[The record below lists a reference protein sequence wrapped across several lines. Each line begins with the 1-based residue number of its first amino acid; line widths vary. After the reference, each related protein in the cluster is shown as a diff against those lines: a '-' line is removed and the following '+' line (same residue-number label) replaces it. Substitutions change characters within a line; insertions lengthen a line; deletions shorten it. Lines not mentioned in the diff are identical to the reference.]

1 MLAATVPRP
10 IRVAATETRTNVDTT
25 APAQPAPPFWESPLD
40 SSLAALACDASGL
53 SSAAARRR
61 LADVGPNALEEPG
74 RRSALLELLAH
85 LRSPLVLLLLAACG
99 VSAAMGDRASAVVI
113 AVIVLGSIV
122 LDTVQERRAGDAVRR
137 LRDSVALTA
146 RVVRDGASLQVP
158 TDQIV
163 PGDVVQLAAGD
174 LVPADGRILDARD
187 FFVRQAALTGEAW
200 PVEKRAGEVERRDGE
215 LASATN
221 AAFMGTSVLSG
232 SARLLVCATGRATTL
247 GGIAGTLHQTP
258 PPTAFERGTRG
269 FGEMVV
275 KLTSMLVLLV
285 VLANLHAHRPMAD
298 TFLFAVALAV
308 GLTPELLPMIVSVT
322 LARGA
327 QRMAAREVVVKRSAA
342 IQDLGSMDVLC
353 TDKTGTLTQ
362 ACVRV
367 EQHVD
372 ADGLADARVLEL
384 AWVNSHFESGLRS
397 PLDDAIL
404 AAPGAEGA
412 GWRKLDELPFGFER
426 RRVSVLAEKDGHR
439 VLVVKGAPED
449 VLAACA
455 SLQRGDAVVALD
467 AATRASATARFD
479 AFSSDGLRVLAVA
492 SRPMPPGCEHVAPGD
507 ECDLVFIG
515 FVAFLDPP
523 KAGVAEA
530 LARLRALHVQV
541 KVVTGDNEGVT
552 RHVCAQ
558 VGLPVRR
565 LLTGA
570 QVEHLDDPALAALAL
585 RTDVFCRV
593 SPAQKCRVLRALRSR
608 GHVVGFMGDGVNDAP
623 ALHEADVGI
632 SVDGAVDV
640 AREAADMIL
649 LRRDLAV
656 LGDGIVE
663 GRRTFGNVM
672 KYIMMATSSNF
683 GNMLSMAAA
692 SLVLPFL
699 PLLPMQ
705 ILLNNLLYDASEI
718 AIPFD
723 DVDAAETA
731 RPHDWDPGFIRQF
744 MLVFGPL
751 SSAFDIGTFWLLRAG
766 FDADAALFRSGWF
779 VESLASQVLVIF
791 VLRTR
796 GAPWKSRAHPA
807 LALGAI
813 AVVAIAF
820 ALPYTPL
827 AALLGFVPLPPAL
840 VLAIAGVTGAYV
852 ACTEVAKRL
861 FHRHHGR
868 HRARQATHVAA

>member
-1 MLAATVPRP
+1 MDHDIVEAAPSTPPTRAFWELPLAA
-10 IRVAATETRTNVDTT
+10 
-25 APAQPAPPFWESPLD
+25 
-40 SSLAALACDASGL
+40 SLAALDCAADGL
-53 SSAAARRR
+53 STEAARRR
-61 LADVGPNALEEPG
+61 LAAAGPNALDATGG
-74 RRSALLELLAH
+74 RSTLLDLFAH
-85 LRSPLVLLLLAACG
+85 LRSPLVLLLLVAC
-99 VSAAMGDRASAVVI
+99 VLSAAMGDRASAVVI
-113 AVIVLGSIV
+113 AVIVLASIA

-137 LRDSVALTA
+137 LRASVALTA
-146 RVVRDGASLQVP
+146 AVVRDGATRQVP
-158 TDQIV
+158 ADQIV
-163 PGDVVQLAAGD
+163 PGDVVLLAAGD
-174 LVPADGRILDARD
+174 LVPADGRLLDARD

-200 PVEKRAGEVERRDGE
+200 PVEKHAGEVERCDGE
-215 LASATN
+215 IASATN

-232 SARLLVCATGRATTL
+232 SARLLVCATGSATSL
-247 GGIAGTLHQTP
+247 GGIAGTLRETP

-308 GLTPELLPMIVSVT
+308 GLTPELLPMIISVT

-327 QRMAAREVVVKRSAA
+327 LRMAARDVIVKRPAA

-367 EQHVD
+367 EQQVD
-372 ADGLADARVLEL
+372 ADGRPDMRVLEL

-404 AAPGAEGA
+404 AARHVEDT

-426 RRVSVLAEKDGHR
+426 RRVSVMAEKDGR
-439 VLVVKGAPED
+439 RLLVVKGAPED
-449 VLAACA
+449 VLAACT

-467 AATRASATARFD
+467 AGARTAAMARFE
-479 AFSSDGLRVLAVA
+479 AFSHDGLRVLAVA
-492 SRPMPPGCEHVAPGD
+492 SRCMPPGCEHVQAGD
-507 ECDLVFIG
+507 ERDLVFAG
-515 FVAFLDPP
+515 FVVFLDPP
-523 KAGVAEA
+523 KPGVAEA
-530 LARLRALHVQV
+530 LARLRGLHVQV
-541 KVVTGDNEGVT
+541 KVVSGDNEGVT

-570 QVEHLDDPALAALAL
+570 QVEQLDDPALAALAL

-593 SPAQKCRVLRALRSR
+593 SPAQKCRIIRALRGR
-608 GHVVGFMGDGVNDAP
+608 GRVVGFMGDGVNDAP

-632 SVDGAVDV
+632 SVEGAVDV

-656 LGDGIVE
+656 LGDGVVE

-672 KYIMMATSSNF
+672 KYVMMATSSNF

-723 DVDAAETA
+723 EVDAVETA
-731 RPHDWDPGFIRQF
+731 HPHDWDPRFIRRF

-751 SSAFDIGTFWLLRAG
+751 SSAFDLGTFWLLRSG

-779 VESLASQVLVIF
+779 VESLATQVLVIF

-807 LALGAI
+807 LACGAI
-813 AVVAIAF
+813 AVVAMAV

-827 AALLGFVPLPPAL
+827 ASPLGFVPLPPAL
-840 VLAIAGVTGAYV
+840 LAAIAGMTGAYV

-861 FHRHHGR
+861 FHRH
-868 HRARQATHVAA
+868 RARRPARPAARVPA

>member
-1 MLAATVPRP
+1 VFATRHEDTVDPAAPTRP
-10 IRVAATETRTNVDTT
+10 AR
-25 APAQPAPPFWESPLD
+25 PFWEEPLAA
-40 SSLAALACDASGL
+40 SLASLDCETGGL
-53 SSAAARRR
+53 SSELARRR
-61 LADVGPNALEEPG
+61 LAAFGANALAETG
-74 RRSALLELLAH
+74 RRPALLDLFAH
-85 LRSPLVLLLLAACG
+85 LRSPLVLLLLVACA
-99 VSAAMGDRASAVVI
+99 VSAAMGDRASAIVI

-122 LDTVQERRAGDAVRR
+122 LDTVQERHAGDAVRR

-146 RVVRDGASLQVP
+146 AVVRDGATAQVP
-158 TDQIV
+158 ADQIV
-163 PGDVVQLAAGD
+163 PGDVVLPAAGD
-174 LVPADGRILDARD
+174 LGPADGRVLDARD

-200 PVEKRAGEVERRDGE
+200 PVEKHAGEVERRDGE
-215 LASATN
+215 IASATN

-232 SARLLVCATGRATTL
+232 SARLLVCATGHATTF
-247 GGIAGTLHQTP
+247 GGIAGTLRQARP
-258 PPTAFERGTRG
+258 ATAFERGTRG

-285 VLANLHAHRPMAD
+285 VLANLYEHRPLAD

-327 QRMAAREVVVKRSAA
+327 LRMAARDVVVKRPAA
-342 IQDLGSMDVLC
+342 IQNLGSMDVLC

-372 ADGLADARVLEL
+372 ADGRADARVLEL

-404 AAPGAEGA
+404 AAPGTTGT

-426 RRVSVLAEKDGHR
+426 RRVSVLAENAGHR
-439 VLVVKGAPED
+439 VLVLKGAPED
-449 VLAACA
+449 VLAACG
-455 SLQRGDAVVALD
+455 SLQRGDEVVPLD
-467 AATRASATARFD
+467 AAARTSALARYD
-479 AFSSDGLRVLAVA
+479 AFSRDGLRVLAVA
-492 SRPMPPGCEHVAPGD
+492 SRPMPADCEHLVPGD
-507 ECDLVFIG
+507 ERDLVFVG
-515 FVAFLDPP
+515 FVVFLDPP
-523 KAGVAEA
+523 KDGVAAA

-570 QVEHLDDPALAALAL
+570 QVEQLDDPALAALAL
-585 RTDVFCRV
+585 RTDAFCRV

-608 GHVVGFMGDGVNDAP
+608 GHVVGFMGDGVNDTP
-623 ALHEADVGI
+623 SLHEADVGI

-649 LRRDLAV
+649 LKRDLAV

-672 KYIMMATSSNF
+672 KYVMMATSSNF

-705 ILLNNLLYDASEI
+705 ILLNNLLYDASEV

-723 DVDAAETA
+723 EVDAAETA
-731 RPHDWDPGFIRQF
+731 RPHDWDPDFIRRF

-751 SSAFDIGTFWLLRAG
+751 SSVFDLGTFWLLRSG
-766 FDADAALFRSGWF
+766 FDAGAALFRSGWF
-779 VESLASQVLVIF
+779 VESLATQVLVIF

-796 GAPWKSRAHPA
+796 SAPWKSRPHPA
-807 LALGAI
+807 LVLGAI
-813 AVVAIAF
+813 AVVAAAV

-827 AALLGFVPLPPAL
+827 AGPLGFAPMPPAL
-840 VLAIAGVTGAYV
+840 LLAIAGVACTYV
-852 ACTEVAKRL
+852 ACAEAAKRL
-861 FHRHHGR
+861 FHRALSRQRGR
-868 HRARQATHVAA
+868 PRAKRPARMSA

>member
-1 MLAATVPRP
+1 VDPSLPTQSAGTFWEAPLAA
-10 IRVAATETRTNVDTT
+10 
-25 APAQPAPPFWESPLD
+25 SL
-40 SSLAALACDASGL
+40 SSLDCGTSGL
-53 SSAAARRR
+53 TSEAARRR
-61 LADVGPNALEEPG
+61 LAAVGPNALEERG

-85 LRSPLVLLLLAACG
+85 LRSPLVLLLLAACA

-122 LDTVQERRAGDAVRR
+122 LDTVQERHAGDAVRR
-137 LRDSVALTA
+137 LRASVALTA
-146 RVVRDGASLQVP
+146 AVIRDGKAGPVP
-158 TDQIV
+158 ADQIV
-163 PGDVVQLAAGD
+163 PGDVVLLAAGD

-187 FFVRQAALTGEAW
+187 FFLRQAALTGEAW
-200 PVEKRAGEVERRDGE
+200 PVEKHAGEVERRDGE

-232 SARLLVCATGRATTL
+232 SATLLVCATGRATAL
-247 GGIAGTLHQTP
+247 GGIAGTLHQAP
-258 PPTAFERGTRG
+258 PMTAFERGTHG

-285 VLANLHAHRPMAD
+285 VLANLYAHRPMAD

-327 QRMAAREVVVKRSAA
+327 LRMAARDVVVKRPAA
-342 IQDLGSMDVLC
+342 IQNLGSMDVLC

-362 ACVRV
+362 ACVQV

-372 ADGLADARVLEL
+372 VDGQVDARVLEL

-404 AAPGAEGA
+404 AAPGVEGG

-426 RRVSVLAEKDGHR
+426 RRVSVLAEKDGRR
-439 VLVVKGAPED
+439 VLVVKGAPEN

-455 SLQRGDAVVALD
+455 SLQRDDEVVPLD
-467 AATRASATARFD
+467 TAARTSAMARFD
-479 AFSSDGLRVLAVA
+479 AFSRDGLRVLAVA
-492 SRPMPPGCEHVAPGD
+492 SRAMPPDCAHVVAGD
-507 ECDLVFIG
+507 ERDLVFVG

-558 VGLPVRR
+558 VGLPVRH

-570 QVEHLDDPALAALAL
+570 QVEHLDDPALAAQAL
-585 RTDVFCRV
+585 RTDAFCRV
-593 SPAQKCRVLRALRSR
+593 SPAQKCRILRALRSR

-623 ALHEADVGI
+623 ALHDADVGI

-723 DVDAAETA
+723 EVDARETA
-731 RPHDWDPGFIRQF
+731 RPHDWDPRFIRRF

-751 SSAFDIGTFWLLRAG
+751 SSAFDLGMFWLLRVG
-766 FDADAALFRSGWF
+766 FDAGEALFRSGWF
-779 VESLASQVLVIF
+779 VESLATQVLVIF

-796 GAPWKSRAHPA
+796 NAPWKSRPHPA

-813 AVVAIAF
+813 AVVAIAL
-820 ALPYTPL
+820 ALPYTWL
-827 AALLGFVPLPPAL
+827 AAPLGFVPLPPAL
-840 VLAIAGVTGAYV
+840 LFAIAGVTCTYV

-861 FHRHHGR
+861 FHRYGGR
-868 HRARQATHVAA
+868 RRAGHSVRVPV